1 MSFQKVEKRGGE
13 LCILGIVQGEKKEKK
28 KVQKKS
34 SKKVQK
40 KLKSRIIL
48 WSEKVDHNN
57 LELITTNLFTVF
69 ISKNYKIEI
78 IKKF

>member
-40 KLKSRIIL
+40 K
-48 WSEKVDHNN
+48 
-57 LELITTNLFTVF
+57 T
-69 ISKNYKIEI
+69 KIENYFMVR
-78 IKKF
+78 KGRP

>member
-1 MSFQKVEKRGGE
+1 MYPRNCSRRKER
-13 LCILGIVQGEKKEKK
+13 KKKKFKK
-28 KVQKKS
+28 KVQKKF
-34 SKKVQK
+34 KK

-78 IKKF
+78 NKKILNKYI

>member
-28 KVQKKS
+28 S
-34 SKKVQK
+34 SKK

-69 ISKNYKIEI
+69 ISKNYKIK
-78 IKKF
+78 IKKSK